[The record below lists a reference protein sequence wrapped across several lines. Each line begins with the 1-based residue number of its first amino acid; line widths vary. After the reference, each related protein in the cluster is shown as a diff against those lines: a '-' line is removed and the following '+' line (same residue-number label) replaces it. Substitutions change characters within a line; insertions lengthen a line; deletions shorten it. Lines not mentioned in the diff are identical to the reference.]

1 MPSTKRPTGNA
12 SPSLSVVRRRAKAR
26 PALIDAGLK
35 LLAAGPV
42 DRLSVDQIVEAAQ
55 VAKGSFFYHF
65 DDKQSFAREIAR
77 AVRAEI
83 EATISEVNQGVA
95 DPAHR
100 VARGIGQFLRFA
112 LDSPDK
118 AKIVLSADQQAV
130 DPSHALNAGLRADL
144 ELGVR
149 QGRFDAKD
157 IDAAMLNL
165 IGVTQL
171 LIGKVLFDK
180 LDITQS
186 RILFGSVL
194 SFAFRGL
201 GLSTAEA
208 VAVLDRVSADLLYPS
223 HPDSSEPTRVLT

>member
-1 MPSTKRPTGNA
+1 MSSPEPMTEAARPEA
-12 SPSLSVVRRRAKAR
+12 KEVRKRAKAR

-42 DRLSVDQIVEAAQ
+42 DRLSVDEIVEAAH

-65 DDKQSFAREIAR
+65 TDKQSFAREIAS

-83 EATISEVNQGVA
+83 EATVFEVNQDVA

-100 VARGIGQFLRFA
+100 VARGVAQFVRIA
-112 LDSPDK
+112 VDCPDK
-118 AKIVLSADQQAV
+118 AKIVLSADRQAA

-149 QGRFDAKD
+149 QGRFDARD
-157 IDAAMLNL
+157 VDAAMLNL

-171 LIGKVLFDK
+171 LISKVLFDQ
-180 LDITQS
+180 LSIASS
-186 RILFGSVL
+186 RDLYRSVL
-194 SFAFRGL
+194 IFAFRGL
-201 GLSTAEA
+201 GLSVTEAATLLDEVAAE
-208 VAVLDRVSADLLYPS
+208 LL
-223 HPDSSEPTRVLT
+223 HD